1 MIRSNLGA
9 KDEGILDEKK
19 ADRRGDG
26 DRAALLT
33 RDAMGKAGIRRQA
46 SVGVEDLR
54 GLKS

>member
-9 KDEGILDEKK
+9 KDEGLLDEKR
-19 ADRRGDG
+19 AERRGDG

-33 RDAMGKAGIRRQA
+33 KDAMSKAGLRRQA